1 MKKLSAWGVA
11 IITGLVSLAAMLIFD
26 FILSVIYYFI
36 GKVPLLSDVVDYIGD
51 ILDLGL
57 TALIAMGIALFIWRF
72 GYGITNKITGENR
85 EYDKSPVAYTNFCFI
100 IVFLVMVLF
109 LGYQFV
115 TTVGRTV
122 ANYTTGYEG
131 FDKLLLFLKAIKD
144 HYTSVCGENIVLY
157 KLGNNSLIL
166 WVINALASR
175 PP

>member
-1 MKKLSAWGVA
+1 
-11 IITGLVSLAAMLIFD
+11 
-26 FILSVIYYFI
+26 
-36 GKVPLLSDVVDYIGD
+36 
-51 ILDLGL
+51 
-57 TALIAMGIALFIWRF
+57 
-72 GYGITNKITGENR
+72 
-85 EYDKSPVAYTNFCFI
+85 
-100 IVFLVMVLF
+100 MVLF

-166 WVINALASR
+166 WVINAFADKFIETK
-175 PP
+175 